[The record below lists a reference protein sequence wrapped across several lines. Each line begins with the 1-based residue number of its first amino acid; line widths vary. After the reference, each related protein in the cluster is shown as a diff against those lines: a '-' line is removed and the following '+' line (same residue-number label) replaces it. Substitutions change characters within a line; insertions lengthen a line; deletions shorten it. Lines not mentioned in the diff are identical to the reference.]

1 MTEREYD
8 EVFNEGATDGFN
20 PYRSGRDP
28 NAGEPMWSKVE
39 SRISKIQ
46 CLLNG
51 LSDNAF
57 DADSVAKLTAE
68 KAELEAVYARIKS

>member
-28 NAGEPMWSKVE
+28 NAGEPLWSKIE
-39 SRISKIQ
+39 SRMSKVQ
-46 CLLNG
+46 RLLNG
-51 LSDNAF
+51 IGDSTF
-57 DADSVAKLTAE
+57 DADRKARLEAE
-68 KAELEAVYARIKS
+68 YAELKTLYATLR